1 MRLLSLLHYDKRSLE
16 EYGVVWTL
24 MRHPS
29 SSSNS
34 QDSPSLTSALFLQT
48 KVIVFVNT
56 LGHPFTFQDL
66 ISVRILNLPPSTV
79 LYRSF
84 YLMCAYFYVSVCC
97 IDCGCTVPPAE
108 EERLKSA
115 SVCCVH
121 RPGLVGHTLC
131 AASHICMYLLV
142 VRCTTHTVCVVGLT
156 YMQRLYVVVCLI
168 QPCGEFPSNKM
179 EPPFNPNPFT
189 LHSHYHSQKIKF
201 FQ

>member
-24 MRHPS
+24 MRPPS

-97 IDCGCTVPPAE
+97 IDCGCTV
-108 EERLKSA
+108 STTCWGGA
-115 SVCCVH
+115 SQICICVLRASSWSCGSHTVCCV
-121 RPGLVGHTLC
+121 L
-131 AASHICMYLLV
+131 YLLV
-142 VRCTTHTVCVVGLT
+142 SSCGVLYRTHCV
-156 YMQRLYVVVCLI
+156 
-168 QPCGEFPSNKM
+168 CGESHIYA
-179 EPPFNPNPFT
+179 T
-189 LHSHYHSQKIKF
+189 LVCCGVPHPALWRIPE
-201 FQ
+201 